1 MKNPY
6 LPDMDQLISAVSGY
20 AEIERTFERECRR
33 RDELMEEAHR
43 FASGASGLAEFDGQ
57 LEKESL
63 RRDDL
68 LRHLSGPR
76 IEGLGQS
83 LTQSHFDALTKQVSE
98 DSSRLV
104 DHQLAMG
111 LHLQVDAFTSKLA
124 EQALQAL
131 QPLTYALEDA
141 RRAGALALP
150 DALEE
155 FRSSEAALA
164 ARVAE
169 AYRLPWWHDFQIDA
183 LNTHVALSGVLA
195 DAGPVTGNTLY
206 AVDSVLE
213 ESLIGFKSLRQATQ
227 FLEISG
233 LWRTPRFRVL
243 TRQDKQR
250 RVSFLLRQSAP
261 PSPVRK
267 AHGLIHRHEKILR
280 VMIEN
285 GMERIYGADWSRERL
300 PLCDCKK
307 LLGKTLGGDESILDH
322 ADCRHYAD
330 IMCHPDH
337 FASLFST
344 GYEDIDDLRAMIQR
358 LGQLRATASHA
369 RTFTVEDLRELTLLW
384 RTMAKGFVELIDD
397 VEMDF

>member
-6 LPDMDQLISAVSGY
+6 LTDMDQLISAASGY
-20 AEIERTFERECRR
+20 AEIQSTFERECRR
-33 RDELMEEAHR
+33 RDELMEETRR
-43 FASGASGLAEFDGQ
+43 FTSAASGLAEFDRQ
-57 LEKESL
+57 LEFERL
-63 RRDDL
+63 RREDL
-68 LRHLSGPR
+68 IRHLDGR
-76 IEGLGQS
+76 HIEGIGQS
-83 LTQSHFDALTKQVSE
+83 LLPSHFEALTKQVSE
-98 DSSRLV
+98 NYARLV
-104 DHQLAMG
+104 DHQLAVG
-111 LHLQVDAFTSKLA
+111 QHLGVDAFTGKLA
-124 EQALQAL
+124 EQTLQTL
-131 QPLTYALEDA
+131 QPLTDALDDA

-150 DALEE
+150 GILEE

-169 AYRLPWWHDFQIDA
+169 AYRLPWWHDFQIDT
-183 LNTHVALSGVLA
+183 LNTHAALSGVLA
-195 DAGPVTGNTLY
+195 DVGPVTGNTLY
-206 AVDSVLE
+206 AVDAVLE
-213 ESLIGFKSLRQATQ
+213 ESLIGFKSLRHATQ

-250 RVSFLLRQSAP
+250 RVRFLLRQNAP

-285 GMERIYGADWSRERL
+285 GMERIYGEDWARERL

-307 LLGKTLGGDESILDH
+307 LLGKTLGADESILDH
-322 ADCRHYAD
+322 ADYKHYAD

-337 FASLFST
+337 FASLFSA
-344 GYEDIDDLRAMIQR
+344 GYGDIDALRSMIQR
-358 LGQLRATASHA
+358 LGQLRALASHA

-397 VEMDF
+397 VELDF